1 MLHLE
6 GNENESHL
14 SIPPSTNFPS
24 TVSTNQPFNKKRKT
38 TNIVNNSRNQK
49 KRGNA
54 TQSILSSAPS
64 KKFRGFLPRKAR
76 WATYLLGF
84 VALWLLLW
92 WGYGDV
98 LARAEQDSYISTSSS
113 TLHYLLSQPAGWLFW
128 SMRWLLLAFK
138 WSIVGGACLAA
149 VWTLTARLSDYALR
163 MPHQLEGLGF
173 IIPLLEFGW
182 MAWRGTNLYYKNEP
196 SLFILVALAVLIV
209 MALLAA
215 ATWAI
220 TRNHKAEVP
229 DKVRPY
235 GLALA
240 LVLTTATAITTRIF
254 NENVILTAR
263 LQNMQAEQDWEG
275 MIKVARSARRPSKAI
290 AAYHAVALEET
301 DQLLDGMYEIGY
313 DFPKINFDKRE
324 GSEEDG
330 IYTADCN
337 FHAGLLNAAYRCALE
352 HTVMN
357 GPRLYAYKRA
367 AVCALLN
374 GEKAL
379 CRKYLALIDK
389 VPFEG
394 AFVEKY
400 AAMLRDPKLISE
412 DEELTHV
419 LSLAPKEDHYEQNYQ
434 QPLFLGYNVG
444 VNNGTEATLITSTAA
459 CLYSKDLQRFML
471 RAQIFAQK
479 GKTLPLCMQQ
489 AIAILSIKQPSILQ
503 AFPQVSK
510 FVQDDVINFLMDA
523 RPYIKDRLKLRS
535 ELRERWL
542 GTYMY
547 YYYTENNDPDQVVKP
562 TQNKASV
569 N

>member
-1 MLHLE
+1 MKATYLFPRQRTFHR
-6 GNENESHL
+6 
-14 SIPPSTNFPS
+14 PSLPTNP
-24 TVSTNQPFNKKRKT
+24 TIKKRKT

-163 MPHQLEGLGF
+163 MPRQLEGLGF

-196 SLFILVALAVLIV
+196 SLFILVALAVL

-220 TRNHKAEVP
+220 TRNRKAEVP

-412 DEELTHV
+412 DEELTC
-419 LSLAPKEDHYEQNYQ
+419 LLY
-434 QPLFLGYNVG
+434 
-444 VNNGTEATLITSTAA
+444 TS
-459 CLYSKDLQRFML
+459 
-471 RAQIFAQK
+471 
-479 GKTLPLCMQQ
+479 
-489 AIAILSIKQPSILQ
+489 PS
-503 AFPQVSK
+503 PR
-510 FVQDDVINFLMDA
+510 D
-523 RPYIKDRLKLRS
+523 
-535 ELRERWL
+535 
-542 GTYMY
+542 
-547 YYYTENNDPDQVVKP
+547 
-562 TQNKASV
+562 
-569 N
+569 